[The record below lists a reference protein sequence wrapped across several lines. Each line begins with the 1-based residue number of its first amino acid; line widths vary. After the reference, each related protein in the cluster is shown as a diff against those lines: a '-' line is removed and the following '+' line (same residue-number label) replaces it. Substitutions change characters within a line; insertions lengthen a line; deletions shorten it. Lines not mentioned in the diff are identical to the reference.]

1 MFLHTLL
8 MALGGGV
15 KVSHFCLGGLE
26 FSVGNISELTHSRFL
41 SVAWTMT
48 DYDGT
53 TQ

>member
-1 MFLHTLL
+1 
-8 MALGGGV
+8 MAPDGEA
-15 KVSHFCLGGLE
+15 KDSHFYLGMQPGDSLLGL
-26 FSVGNISELTHSRFL
+26 SDKTSFL

>member
-1 MFLHTLL
+1 MVLVGEVEDFHSY
-8 MALGGGV
+8 LGPDYLYSV
-15 KVSHFCLGGLE
+15 PDKV
-26 FSVGNISELTHSRFL
+26 LTCNRFL

>member
-1 MFLHTLL
+1 MDRAGVAKAFPFFLGASDSRATFHAISDTL
-8 MALGGGV
+8 
-15 KVSHFCLGGLE
+15 S
-26 FSVGNISELTHSRFL
+26 FL

>member
-1 MFLHTLL
+1 MLRTGL
-8 MALGGGV
+8 AGAAEA
-15 KVSHFCLGGLE
+15 SHFCLGEDARIIRSRRLADE
-26 FSVGNISELTHSRFL
+26 MRRFL

>member
-1 MFLHTLL
+1 MGEQGFL
-8 MALGGGV
+8 
-15 KVSHFCLGGLE
+15 VSARVSWDRRIAGRG
-26 FSVGNISELTHSRFL
+26 SIVELTSSRFL